1 MSVEFYGWQAIYEDK
16 GHLKAGQ
23 ELQDG
28 RGYTMYHGTHKN
40 NAANIIRLGFIPSK
54 DGLLGP
60 GIYVSRDMN
69 KARAY
74 PKLIA
79 DHDKVVFKL
88 KVRVGKVKKID
99 LDNHPLQKTW
109 HQQGYDCAWVPPKC
123 GMSFIPSGKE
133 EDCIW
138 DPKRI
143 TVVDVAYAN
152 DLVKKDL
159 RKLIC
164 KQPMAKKVK
173 LKDQC
178 DVCGYQKYS
187 SHVIQ
192 KCWGC
197 EKDICP
203 FLSKHV
209 CKEGTKTS
217 GEMALTFFGWD
228 TIYDNNH
235 HLQSSQEPMNGT
247 EYIMY
252 HGTSVNN
259 ARSII
264 QSGFKQ
270 SGKGMLGPGVY
281 VSRDKEKA
289 RRYPINRPN
298 DRVILMLKVRVGKVK
313 KIDRENHPMATTWN
327 QQGYDTAWVPPNCGM
342 RNVPS
347 GLEEDCVWDPQRIRV
362 IDIINSPDPVTTQQ
376 LKDLLQASL
385 NSQPVSGLES
395 GEHCE
400 VCRNTLAPSHQ
411 LQSCW
416 GCGQTICPFMERH
429 FCAGSRNWRMDIMME
444 CDIELQPH
452 SFRALSRNLS
462 LKLEQLMSYK
472 KDHLIKTVPDM
483 DNKELKLKLRKLSYK
498 VQMYAYSAAEL
509 LTALREV
516 CLFTMAYACGNTWA
530 EEDGPDFVP
539 ACLQSYTAPQN
550 NKIYKMY
557 HGTTEKKAR
566 LICRNGFHQSKHGM
580 LGPGVYVS
588 RDIEKA
594 SRYPMN
600 LPYNEQKVV
609 LELKVK
615 VGRVKKIDYQG
626 HPLQYTWHYEGY
638 DTAWCPPNC
647 GMVPS
652 GLEEDCVWDPNR
664 ITVTKVLKT
673 SSTPDPR
680 AYTDWC

>member
-16 GHLKAGQ
+16 GHLKSGQ

-40 NAANIIRLGFIPSK
+40 NAANIIRSGFTPSK

-74 PKLIA
+74 PKLTA

-123 GMSFIPSGKE
+123 GMTFIPSGKE

-138 DPKRI
+138 NPERI

-159 RKLIC
+159 RKLIRT
-164 KQPMAKKVK
+164 QPMAREVK
-173 LKDQC
+173 AKDQC

-203 FLSKHV
+203 FMSKHV
-209 CKEGTKTS
+209 CKKGKSAKTS

-235 HLQSSQEPMNGT
+235 HLQSNQEPTNGT

-252 HGTSVNN
+252 HGTSVSN

-270 SGKGMLGPGVY
+270 SGNGMLGPGVY

-289 RRYPINRPN
+289 RRYPINSPN
-298 DRVILMLKVRVGKVK
+298 DRVLLMLKVRVGKVK

-347 GLEEDCVWDPQRIRV
+347 GLEEDCVWDPQRVRV
-362 IDIINSPDPVTTQQ
+362 FDIINSPDPVTTQQ

-400 VCRNTLAPSHQ
+400 VCKNTLAPSHQ

-416 GCGQTICPFMERH
+416 GCGQTICPFMGRH
-429 FCAGSRNWRMDIMME
+429 FCAGSRNE
-444 CDIELQPH
+444 FTSNNSIE
-452 SFRALSRNLS
+452 FR
-462 LKLEQLMSYK
+462 
-472 KDHLIKTVPDM
+472 
-483 DNKELKLKLRKLSYK
+483 
-498 VQMYAYSAAEL
+498 L
-509 LTALREV
+509 L
-516 CLFTMAYACGNTWA
+516 TMAYAYCDMWA
-530 EEDGPDFVP
+530 EEDGPGYAP
-539 ACLQSYTAPQN
+539 PCLQSCITPQN
-550 NKIYKMY
+550 NKIYRMY
-557 HGTTEKKAR
+557 HGTTESKAD
-566 LICRNGFHQSKHGM
+566 LICRNGFQQSKGGM

-588 RDIEKA
+588 RDIQKA
-594 SRYPMN
+594 SRYPIHP
-600 LPYNEQKVV
+600 PYNEQKVV
-609 LELKVK
+609 LELRVN
-615 VGRVKKIDYQG
+615 VGKVKKIDYQG
-626 HPLQYTWHYEGY
+626 HPLQYTWHREGY

-647 GMVPS
+647 GMVSS

-664 ITVTKVLKT
+664 IKVTKMLT
-673 SSTPDPR
+673 SSPMQDPR
-680 AYTDWC
+680 AYTGWY